1 MDPKTLQAV
10 ATIAD
15 PVERLRRLHQLS
27 TTQQSYV
34 GELARMRREA
44 IAEAQESGLTQG
56 QIAERLGVS
65 PGRVSQMRK
74 APARPPVAPAASTEP
89 RPRVLVQRALP
100 TEPATRGSKSLY
112 LTEAAQQG
120 LAPERKMLYTGPEP
134 ASEHV
139 AAALEVET
147 GDEVLARRKSFT
159 ADGVPVRVATS
170 YFRLDVSQGTPLEH
184 PEFVLP
190 TLQDAIEKLGHV
202 FGHATETLTAR
213 PPTPFEADELD
224 LDSGEWIV
232 QVLRI
237 SYNTESTPFT
247 CWRPFVRPAGHV
259 FPIGQVAGSD
269 HF

>member
-1 MDPKTLQAV
+1 MDPKTLQEA
-10 ATIAD
+10 ASIAD

-34 GELARMRREA
+34 GELARLRREA
-44 IAEAQESGLTQG
+44 IAQAQEAGMTQG
-56 QIAERLGVS
+56 EIAERLGVS
-65 PGRVSQMRK
+65 PGRVSQMKK
-74 APARPPVAPAASTEP
+74 ASAHPPIAPTASTAP

-112 LTEAAQQG
+112 LTEATKQG
-120 LAPERKMLYTGPEP
+120 LKPERKMLYTGPEP

-147 GDEVLARRKSFT
+147 GDDVMARRKSFT

-170 YFRLDVSQGTPLEH
+170 YFRLDVSEGTPLAH

-190 TLQDAIEKLGHV
+190 TLQDAIEKLGHR
-202 FGHATETLTAR
+202 FSHATETLAAR
-213 PPTPFEADELD
+213 PPTQFEGEALD
-224 LDSGEWIV
+224 LDSGEWVV

-237 SYNTESTPFT
+237 SYNTGGMPIHLLETICAAS
-247 CWRPFVRPAGHV
+247 RHV